1 MDHKNH
7 KDVTLGGQK
16 DLNLLE
22 GVAHHGDQDVD
33 EHNDDWHE
41 VRSEHDLTNLLHVHT
56 AVEF

>member
-1 MDHKNH
+1 VDHKNH

-22 GVAHHGDQDVD
+22 CVAHHGDEDVD
-33 EHNDDWHE
+33 EHNDDRHE
-41 VRSEHDLTNLLHVHT
+41 VRSKHDLSHLLDVHT